1 MHITTINRVLPP
13 PIIKIQSRIIHQ
25 TMNHPPTTF
34 AVIFVTSIC
43 FLGIMLFTL
52 LAFSEFFH
60 RRVPPE
66 YERIFFDRV
75 LVTRKCT
82 ASTRTEDNECAICL
96 GAFEPN
102 NSVSRSTSCSH
113 EFHTVC
119 YKQWLVSHPSCPYC
133 RKDVMFKATAEG
145 RTHKLYCPAI

>member
-1 MHITTINRVLPP
+1 MNQLIKRTMHITTINRVLPP

-96 GAFEPN
+96 GAFGKSDLAWDC
-102 NSVSRSTSCSH
+102 NSCRSSH
-113 EFHTVC
+113 SQICFLIVLCRT
-119 YKQWLVSHPSCPYC
+119 KQ
-133 RKDVMFKATAEG
+133 
-145 RTHKLYCPAI
+145 